1 MEGMELEDV
10 AAELY
15 AVHPGDFIEVRD
27 ERAKQAKTDG
37 DKALAAQITK
47 LRRPTAAAW
56 LVNLLVREHPDELDG
71 LLDIGGALRQA
82 QLSLSGEE
90 LRKLSTQR
98 HKVVNAM
105 ARRAVAAASDRGHK
119 ASPAAIEE
127 VRQTLQAAL
136 ADPDTADQVRAGRML
151 TSATYSGFGPAR
163 LTVVRGGGAPAKKTA
178 ATPKKTERPAPP
190 GPDPLVIAKAQA
202 DLDTV
207 VDELATASSAAD
219 TERAAAEVADEAARA
234 AATRVQDLRTDLR
247 QAERDEQSAQR
258 TRDSARRTAKAS
270 ERERGKVQRKVDEAQ
285 FTLERAQKGRR

>member
-1 MEGMELEDV
+1 MELEDV
-10 AAELY
+10 AEELY
-15 AVHPGDFIEVRD
+15 AVPPGDFIGIRD
-27 ERAKQAKTDG
+27 ERAKQAKADG
-37 DKALAAQITK
+37 DKALAAEITK

-71 LLDIGGALRQA
+71 LLDLGGALRQA

-90 LRKLSTQR
+90 LRQLSTQR

-105 ARRAVAAASDRGHK
+105 ARRAVAAAADRGHQ

-163 LTVVRGGGAPAKKTA
+163 LTVVRGGAAPVKKAAPAPKKP
-178 ATPKKTERPAPP
+178 ATPPP
-190 GPDPLVIAKAQA
+190 GPDPKVVAKAQA
-202 DLDTV
+202 ALDAVTA
-207 VDELATASSAAD
+207 ELADAAQTAD
-219 TERAAAEVADEAARA
+219 TERAAADEADQAAKNA
-234 AATRVQDLRTDLR
+234 AARVQELRTELR
-247 QAERDEQSAQR
+247 QAERDEQSTQR

-285 FTLERAQKGRR
+285 FALERAQKGRR